1 MTQNI
6 LTFEKYGKSPI
17 YKRIVSTLR
26 DRFRINPH
34 TNTLLI
40 ERGLKPYIPK
50 LNRIRVALS
59 VVGVVVCVV
68 VPLITPLSILVLLWG
83 LR

>member
-1 MTQNI
+1 MTNEI
-6 LTFEKYGKSPI
+6 LTIKKYGKLPI
-17 YKRIVSTLR
+17 YKKVAVALK

-40 ERGLKPYIPK
+40 ENGLKPYVPK
-50 LNRIRVALS
+50 LNKGRVALS
-59 VVGVVVCVV
+59 VVGVLVCVA
-68 VPLITPLSILVLLWG
+68 VPLITPLGIPILLWG

>member
-6 LTFEKYGKSPI
+6 LTFEKYGKIPF
-17 YKRIVSTLR
+17 YQKVAVALK

-40 ERGLKPYIPK
+40 ERGLKPYVPK
-50 LNRIRVALS
+50 LNRVRVALS
-59 VVGVVVCVV
+59 VLGVVVCVV
-68 VPLITPLSILVLLWG
+68 VPLITPLSIPVLIWG
-83 LR
+83 LK

>member
-6 LTFEKYGKSPI
+6 LTFEKYGRRPI
-17 YKRIVSTLR
+17 HKRIVSTLK

-40 ERGLKPYIPK
+40 ERGLTPYVPK
-50 LNRIRVALS
+50 LNMGRVALS

-68 VPLITPLSILVLLWG
+68 VPLITPLSIPIFLWG
-83 LR
+83 LK

>member
-1 MTQNI
+1 MTNEI
-6 LTFEKYGKSPI
+6 LIIEKYGKLPI
-17 YKRIVSTLR
+17 YKRVAVALK

-50 LNRIRVALS
+50 LNKMRVVLS
-59 VVGVVVCVV
+59 VVGVLVCIA
-68 VPLITPLSILVLLWG
+68 VPLITPLSIPIMLWG
-83 LR
+83 LK